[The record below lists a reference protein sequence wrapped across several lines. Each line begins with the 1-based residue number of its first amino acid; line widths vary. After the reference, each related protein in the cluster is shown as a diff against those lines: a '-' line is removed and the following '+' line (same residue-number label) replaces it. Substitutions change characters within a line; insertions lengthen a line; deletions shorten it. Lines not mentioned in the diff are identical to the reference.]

1 MASTITWDD
10 VRTLGQVQTRAGC
23 AISLYLDLDPS
34 VTPTAGDVA
43 TRVNSLLDEAA
54 KSPDATRDDLS
65 HDARQALRTDFDR
78 IRQFFDQEFVRDG
91 ARGAAVFCGSLDG
104 LWATRALVASV
115 EDAVHVDR
123 QLLVA
128 PLAGLVGRGD
138 RALIVA
144 AGREQ
149 GRFYGLRD
157 GRIEELADLS
167 DRQPRRHDQGGWSQA
182 RMQRHVDELASEH
195 LREVAEEVD
204 KRVRAVH
211 GDVSLVIF
219 APEES
224 RAELAGLLSQEAQ
237 GALAGWAHAEAH
249 AGPPELLE
257 LALPVLEAARKRQA
271 EELLERWREEAG
283 RGARATT
290 GWAATLEAA
299 SDGRVETLLVGAGS
313 AREAWRCPECGRASA
328 TEGECAL
335 DGTPMERVDTGLDL
349 AVRRTVLQG
358 GTVIVLDPDETP
370 DLGPADGIGALLR
383 F

>member
-10 VRTLGQVQTRAGC
+10 VRTLGQVETRAGC
-23 AISLYLDLDPS
+23 AISLYVDLDPS

-54 KSPDATRDDLS
+54 KSPEAAREDLS
-65 HDARQALRTDFDR
+65 HEARQALRADFDR
-78 IRQFFDQEFVRDG
+78 IRNFFDQEFVRDG

-115 EDAVHVDR
+115 DDAVHVDR

-128 PLAGLVGRGD
+128 PLARLVGRGD
-138 RALIVA
+138 GVLIVA

-167 DRQPRRHDQGGWSQA
+167 DRKPRRHDQGGWSQA

-195 LREVAEEVD
+195 LREVAEELD
-204 KRVRAVH
+204 KRVRALH
-211 GDVSLVIF
+211 GDVSVVVF
-219 APEES
+219 APEAS
-224 RAELAGLLSQEAQ
+224 RAELAGLLSHEAQ
-237 GALAGWAHAEAH
+237 GAVAGWAHAEAH
-249 AGPPELLE
+249 AAPTELLE
-257 LALPVLEAARKRQA
+257 LALPVLETVRERQA
-271 EELLERWREEAG
+271 DQLLERWREEAG
-283 RGARATT
+283 RGARAST

-299 SDGRVETLLVGAGS
+299 SDGRIETLLVAQGAE
-313 AREAWRCPECGRASA
+313 REAWRCPRCGRASA
-328 TEGECAL
+328 AEGECPL
-335 DGTPMERVDTGLDL
+335 DGTPMERVAAGLDL
-349 AVRRTVLQG
+349 AVRRTVSHG
-358 GTVIVLDPDETP
+358 GTVMVVDPDETP
-370 DLGPADGIGALLR
+370 DLGPAEGIGALLR